1 MPEVKN
7 CSDLKQANMQWS
19 SFIFHEEVW
28 GNLDLNSPMLMW
40 QLDFAK
46 YMDTRTFPSVHEWII
61 ILYFFF
67 SPLCLHS
74 KLQEGTTH
82 EKGGQGVHNCCL
94 LRNVLKKFPV
104 TLAQLYFT
112 GPSLVTYL
120 QETWTMWFLSGGL
133 RAQLIIQSPDTMNCC
148 WTIAPNIQKALNKC

>member
-1 MPEVKN
+1 MPEIQN
-7 CSDLKQANMQWS
+7 CNDFKQANMQWS

-28 GNLDLNSPMLMW
+28 GNLELNSPMLMW

-46 YMDTRTFPSVHEWII
+46 YMDTQTFPSVHEWII

-82 EKGGQGVHNCCL
+82 KKGGQGVHNCCL
-94 LRNVLKKFPV
+94 LRNVLVPCDSCPAIFHWPKSGYWSARNLDHV
-104 TLAQLYFT
+104 I
-112 GPSLVTYL
+112 LVWWLTCTANYTKSRYYEL
-120 QETWTMWFLSGGL
+120 LLNNSSQYTK
-133 RAQLIIQSPDTMNCC
+133 SP
-148 WTIAPNIQKALNKC
+148 Q